1 MGGPCVCLI
10 GFPFS
15 FRSLETI
22 VVPRMHGRRR
32 RRRRRGRGRGFL
44 QEEEA
49 NSDGWEVDI
58 VVGEGENAREP
69 IVRAREGEG
78 EGRKATVGL
87 ISQGY
92 IWNLMEAEFCRP
104 PSVLCTQADF
114 SRGLAYKSI

>member
-1 MGGPCVCLI
+1 MFNRV
-10 GFPFS
+10 PFLVS
-15 FRSLETI
+15 
-22 VVPRMHGRRR
+22 VPRNDRCSTDARTTTATTTTRTRMRISSGRRGEFR
-32 RRRRRGRGRGFL
+32 WVGGRYRGGRGRG
-44 QEEEA
+44 
-49 NSDGWEVDI
+49 GR
-58 VVGEGENAREP
+58 ENAREP